1 MMIKLVTDEK
11 AVGHTAA
18 YIS

>member
-1 MMIKLVTDEK
+1 MIKLVTDEK